1 MLAIRLG
8 GAWAHQHPAPVGVT
22 ACVLVS
28 TIHESKMATT
38 NSDDE
43 VYASFHEV
51 FDETSPLLSSGSGPL
66 KRPQPDYLAWL
77 SEMRFLTSASLP
89 VILAYMLQNSLQT
102 VSVLVVGRLSSE
114 ALAVAAFSYMFAMAT
129 AWLIAL
135 GGTSAL
141 DTLASSSFTL
151 SSKDKAQVGILLQ
164 RGLFVLTGF
173 YAVIAIIWLFL
184 AEPLFRFLGQP
195 EEICTGS
202 AQFLRLLTPGGLGY
216 IWFECMKKFLQA
228 QGLYRAGTYALF
240 ITAPLNGV
248 LNYLFIYT
256 FEFGIAGAPIATGIS
271 YWLSFFILVGYYAFI
286 VHPQSGP
293 TPCWN
298 GFQPSL
304 AFRNMY
310 PFAKLAFLGII
321 HVGTEWWA
329 FEIVALAAGRLGTL
343 PLAAQSV
350 VMTADQIINTIPF
363 GLGVAESARLGN
375 LLGAGKPEQARR
387 SAHSAA
393 ILSVVFGGAISATLL
408 ATRHKI
414 GGLFNDDKQVIELV
428 AEVMPYVALFQIADG
443 LNGSCGGALRGMGR
457 QWVGAVVNT
466 VSYYGGALPGGI
478 WLAFHGGWG
487 LAGLWMGQCVALG
500 LVGVLE
506 WIIVGAS
513 NWEEEVVRAADRLD
527 REDENGVH

>member
-1 MLAIRLG
+1 MSNTEVDG
-8 GAWAHQHPAPVGVT
+8 GQFAR
-22 ACVLVS
+22 
-28 TIHESKMATT
+28 
-38 NSDDE
+38 
-43 VYASFHEV
+43 ASHDV
-51 FDETSPLLSSGSGPL
+51 DETSPLLARLDAGVA
-66 KRPQPDYLAWL
+66 KRRSEYVSWLA
-77 SEMRFLTSASLP
+77 EMWFLTKASLP

-102 VSVLVVGRLSSE
+102 VSVLIVGRLSAE

-151 SSKDKAQVGILLQ
+151 ASKDKSQLGILLQ
-164 RGLFVLTGF
+164 RGLLVLSGF
-173 YAVIAIIWLFL
+173 YAVVAVVWVFL

-195 EEICTGS
+195 EEICVGS
-202 AQFLRLLTPGGLGY
+202 AQFLALLAPGGLGY

-228 QGLYRAGTYALF
+228 QGLYRAGTYAL
-240 ITAPLNGV
+240 ILTSPLNAF
-248 LNYLFIYT
+248 LNYVFIYT
-256 FEFGIAGAPIATGIS
+256 LDLGIAGAPIATGIS
-271 YWLSFFILVGYYAFI
+271 YWLSFFCLVGYYTFFI
-286 VHPQSGP
+286 HRN
-293 TPCWN
+293 TPAHLRCWA
-298 GFQPSL
+298 GLQPAL
-304 AFRNMY
+304 ALRNLR
-310 PFAKLAFLGII
+310 PFAKLAFLGVI

-375 LLGAGKPEQARR
+375 LLGAGRPDAARR

-393 ILSVVFGGAISATLL
+393 ILSVIFGSAISISLVLGRYRAG
-408 ATRHKI
+408 R
-414 GGLFNDDKQVIELV
+414 LFNDDPDVIQLV
-428 AEVMPYVALFQIADG
+428 AEVIPYVALFQIADG

-478 WLAFHGGWG
+478 WLAFNGGWG
-487 LAGLWMGQCVALG
+487 LAGLWMGQCVALS

-506 WIIVGAS
+506 WVIVGLS
-513 NWEEEVVRAADRLD
+513 NWEEEVVRAAERLD
-527 REDENGVH
+527 GDERCSH